1 MLTVLAYK
9 AGNGC
14 CITSLAAPL
23 AWEGGPDVHDILW
36 GEVEVTWGCT
46 WLVPTLKGQGVH
58 QISVFAPIK
67 LALADD
73 IIQQPP
79 HQSCKGMSLWGNFIA
94 ITQVAIQEVQ

>member
-79 HQSCKGMSLWGNFIA
+79 HQSCK
-94 ITQVAIQEVQ
+94 VAGQMDNS